1 MSVEISEHTEATT
14 SAQAR
19 PRWRLPHTAA
29 FALQV
34 SMLLV
39 FLAASMAP
47 TPLYATYQ
55 AQWGFTPTVTTEIF
69 AVYALAVLATLLT
82 VGGLSDHVGR
92 RPVLIAAVVAQV
104 AALVVFLT
112 ATGVASLMIA
122 RVLQGVAAGAALGA
136 LGAGLLDLDKVKG
149 TVANGVG
156 AMAGTAIGALIAGV
170 FVQLL
175 PAPTHLV
182 YVLLLA
188 IIIAQGV
195 GVLLMRET
203 ASPRPGALASLWPR
217 LGVPG
222 RARAAFLIGV
232 PVFVATW
239 SLTGLYGALGPAL
252 TRQVA
257 GSSSAILGGLSLFIL
272 AGAGSVTVLVTRN
285 GDARRLQVWGAFA
298 LIAGVGIT
306 QVALVASS
314 VFVLFLG
321 TAIAGVGFGT
331 AFQGALRTVL
341 PLAEVHERAG
351 LLSTIFVVCY
361 LSMGIP
367 AVIAGVLVTR
377 GDLVTTAHEYGFVVM
392 ALATVP
398 LIAMLARGSSAR
410 RRVTA

>member
-1 MSVEISEHTEATT
+1 MTVETSEHTSSIAATGGR
-14 SAQAR
+14 A
-19 PRWRLPHTAA
+19 RWRLPHTAA

-34 SMLLV
+34 SMLVV

-47 TPLYATYQ
+47 TPLYASYQ
-55 AQWGFTPTVTTEIF
+55 EQWGFSPAVVTEIF

-82 VGGLSDHVGR
+82 VGALSDFVGR
-92 RPVLIAAVVAQV
+92 RPVLVAAVLAQV

-112 ATGVASLMIA
+112 ASGVASLVIA

-149 TVANGVG
+149 TFANGVG
-156 AMAGTAIGALIAGV
+156 AMAGTAVGALIAGV

-188 IIIAQGV
+188 IVVAQGV

-203 ASPRPGALASLWPR
+203 ASPRPGALASLRPR
-217 LGVPG
+217 LGVPAN
-222 RARAAFLIGV
+222 ARTAFFIGV
-232 PVFVATW
+232 PVFIATW
-239 SLTGLYGALGPAL
+239 SLTGLYGSLGPAL
-252 TRQVA
+252 TRQVSGA
-257 GSSSAILGGLSLFIL
+257 DSAILGGLSLFIL
-272 AGAGSVTVLVTRN
+272 AGAGSITVLVTRN
-285 GDARRLQVWGAFA
+285 GNAGRLQAWGAFA

-306 QVALVASS
+306 EVALEASS
-314 VFVLFLG
+314 VVVLFLG

-341 PLAEVHERAG
+341 PLAALHERAG

-361 LSMGIP
+361 LSMGVP

-377 GDLVTTAHEYGFVVM
+377 GDLITTAHQYGFVVM

-398 LIAMLARGSSAR
+398 LIAMVARNANAR

>member
-1 MSVEISEHTEATT
+1 MNI
-14 SAQAR
+14 
-19 PRWRLPHTAA
+19 RWRLPHTAA

-34 SMLLV
+34 SMLVV

-82 VGGLSDHVGR
+82 VGALSDYVGR
-92 RPVLIAAVVAQV
+92 RPVLIAAVIAQV
-104 AALVVFLT
+104 AALLVFVT
-112 ATGVASLMIA
+112 ASGVASLMVA
-122 RVLQGVAAGAALGA
+122 RVLQGIAAGAALGA

-149 TVANGVG
+149 TFANGVG

-188 IIIAQGV
+188 IIAAQGV
-195 GVLLMRET
+195 GVLLMTET
-203 ASPRPGALASLWPR
+203 APPRPGALASIRPR
-217 LGVPG
+217 LGVPAN
-222 RARAAFLIGV
+222 ARTAFFIGV
-232 PVFVATW
+232 PVFIATW
-239 SLTGLYGALGPAL
+239 SLTGLYGSLGPAL

-257 GSSSAILGGLSLFIL
+257 GSNSAILGGLSLFIL

-285 GDARRLQVWGAFA
+285 GDAGRLQAWGAFA

-306 QVALVASS
+306 EVAMEASS
-314 VFVLFLG
+314 VAVLFLG

-341 PLAEVHERAG
+341 PLAAMHERAG

-361 LSMGIP
+361 LSMGVP

-377 GDLVTTAHEYGFVVM
+377 GDLISTAHQYGFVVM

-398 LIAMLARGSSAR
+398 LVAMVARSAAAR
-410 RRVTA
+410 RRVPA